1 MPSSSGSSPQA
12 RGTRWM
18 QVGHHLRNR
27 FIPAGAGNTDLGKA
41 PEIKG
46 TVHPRRRG
54 EHIAGLGAP
63 NLRTGSSPQ
72 ARGTR
77 SVWQPVAT
85 QNRFIPAGAGNTLA
99 PSRQQYRRPVHP
111 RRRGEHK
118 PVYWLY
124 QGIGGSSPQARGT
137 LGGSY
142 SSSGVGRFIPA
153 GAGNTFSDK
162 ARWQHRPVHPRR
174 RGEHT
179 STYLGKNG

>member
-1 MPSSSGSSPQA
+1 MVRCGSSPQARGTHDQSGGWKRCDRFIPAGAGNTVRFVVPAPNLAVHPRRRGEHTVDGAWLPSSSGSSPQA

-85 QNRFIPAGAGNTLA
+85 QNRFIPAGAGNTNRCIGCTRVSA
-99 PSRQQYRRPVHP
+99 VHP
-111 RRRGEHK
+111 RRRGEH
-118 PVYWLY
+118 
-124 QGIGGSSPQARGT
+124 
-137 LGGSY
+137 
-142 SSSGVGRFIPA
+142 
-153 GAGNTFSDK
+153 
-162 ARWQHRPVHPRR
+162 
-174 RGEHT
+174 
-179 STYLGKNG
+179 